1 MRTLRAAFALIALMM
16 AALPAAAQVRTGET
30 LRIGTRVAPPF
41 AMKAEDGR
49 WEGISIDLLNQLAAA
64 DGFEFDLVET
74 NLEGMISDV
83 ADGRLDASIA
93 AMTVTLARE
102 KVVDFSNP
110 FYHSGLGAAVAA
122 KPGSSFYAILEA
134 LTSPDFL
141 STIGLLLG
149 LLLVVGFFAWL
160 AERRANPRDFEP
172 EPARGLFSGFWWAA
186 VTMTTV
192 GYGDKV
198 PKSFVGRLLG
208 VFWMFYALIL
218 SAIIV
223 AQLSAAV
230 TEHRI
235 SHRIADVDQL
245 ARMSVGYVRDAASL
259 GDLRAIGVRPTPY
272 ADVEAGFQALLDG
285 GIEAF
290 VHDQPIL
297 IWMAARTPGIEM
309 TPIRFAPQNYAIVL
323 PDDSPHR
330 EELNQA
336 ILSILSSRQW
346 AGVLRSYLGT
356 DG

>member
-1 MRTLRAAFALIALMM
+1 MRPLRAALALIAFLL
-16 AALPAAAQVRTGET
+16 AAIPAAAQDRTDAT

-41 AMKAEDGR
+41 AMKAEDGH

-64 DGFEFDLVET
+64 DGFKFDLVET
-74 NLEGMISDV
+74 SLEGMISDV
-83 ADGRLDASIA
+83 AEGRLDASMA

-102 KVVDFSNP
+102 KTVDFTNP
-110 FYHSGLGAAVAA
+110 YYHSGLGAAVAA

-134 LTSPDFL
+134 LTSRDFL
-141 STIGLLLG
+141 GTIGLLLG

-172 EPARGLFSGFWWAA
+172 EPVRGLFSGFWWAA

-198 PKSFVGRLLG
+198 PTTFLGRLLG

-218 SAIIV
+218 SAIII

-230 TEHRI
+230 TDHRI
-235 SHRIADVDQL
+235 SHRIVNEDQL

-259 GDLRAIGVRPTPY
+259 DDLRAIGVRPTPY
-272 ADVEAGFQALLDG
+272 ADVGAGFAALQDG
-285 GIEAF
+285 EIDAF
-290 VHDQPIL
+290 VHDRPIL
-297 IWMAARTPGIEM
+297 IWTAAKTPGIEM
-309 TPIRFAPQNYAIVL
+309 TAIQFAPQNYAIVL
-323 PDDSPHR
+323 PDDSTHR
-330 EELNQA
+330 ESLNQA
-336 ILSILSSRQW
+336 ILSILNSREW
-346 AGVLRSYLGT
+346 AGVVRSYLGS